1 MFLACGSASLLSV
14 HASVTC
20 VRNASS
26 SRLREGRTNNICAFD
41 IRAYWLN
48 LSRGPRQSSR
58 RGRSSFVVRA
68 PTTRGGHKSGLPS
81 SMDSRQSIRLPTRDV
96 VRVLALI
103 FAFYV
108 TVRLLWIAHPVVFLF
123 FLGVLFGLPLAQGAD
138 ALKKRGIP
146 RGIGVAV
153 ILTLFLGLLTAG
165 GVGMA
170 PILRAQSKELQERL
184 PEAMDKIDAWLGH
197 RANGVLGILFN
208 EESSDTLRTVASRPA
223 PNDSSLAP
231 IVVTDSS
238 VVDTIRTPSGAI
250 VRRTQTRAD
259 TVAAGGNLR
268 REITKQ
274 MSGAQHSFLRVLT
287 STFTV
292 SGAFMLVLF
301 IAAYIGVDPALY
313 HGGLL
318 ELFPA
323 RQRPRTAVALA
334 NLATTLRRWLVT
346 QLIAM
351 VVIGAVTTV
360 FLFAVHVKAA
370 LPLGILAGV
379 LKFIPIVGSIFAAIP
394 AIAMAFVDSPHKALV
409 IAIGY
414 FVIQFVENHLLVPIL
429 MKHGVNIPPALT
441 LGIQALMA
449 LLFGFLGLLVA
460 VPLLAAILTIVRA
473 LNPQDMR
480 DISAE
485 ADKAVAA
492 SGGRG

>member
-1 MFLACGSASLLSV
+1 
-14 HASVTC
+14 
-20 VRNASS
+20 
-26 SRLREGRTNNICAFD
+26 
-41 IRAYWLN
+41 
-48 LSRGPRQSSR
+48 
-58 RGRSSFVVRA
+58 
-68 PTTRGGHKSGLPS
+68 
-81 SMDSRQSIRLPTRDV
+81 MDSRQSIRLPTRDV

-123 FLGVLFGLPLAQGAD
+123 LLGVLFGLPHAQGAD
-138 ALKKRGIP
+138 MLKKRGIP

-208 EESSDTLRTVASRPA
+208 EESSDTLHTAGSQRVA

-231 IVVTDSS
+231 IIVTDSTD
-238 VVDTIRTPSGAI
+238 VDTIATPAG
-250 VRRTQTRAD
+250 VVGRKTQTRAD

-287 STFTV
+287 STFAV

-323 RQRPRTAVALA
+323 RQRARAALA
-334 NLATTLRRWLVT
+334 LAEIATTLRRWLVT

-351 VVIGAVTTV
+351 VVIGGVTTV

-394 AIAMAFVDSPHKALV
+394 AIAMAFIDSPHKALV

-414 FVIQFVENHLLVPIL
+414 FVIQFLENHLLVPIL

-460 VPLLAAILTIVRA
+460 VPFLAAILTIARA
-473 LNPQDMR
+473 INPQDMR

>member
-1 MFLACGSASLLSV
+1 
-14 HASVTC
+14 
-20 VRNASS
+20 
-26 SRLREGRTNNICAFD
+26 
-41 IRAYWLN
+41 
-48 LSRGPRQSSR
+48 
-58 RGRSSFVVRA
+58 
-68 PTTRGGHKSGLPS
+68 
-81 SMDSRQSIRLPTRDV
+81 MDSRQSIRLPTRDV

-103 FAFYV
+103 FGFYV

-138 ALKKRGIP
+138 MLKKRGIP

-153 ILTLFLGLLTAG
+153 ILALFLGLLTAG

-208 EESSDTLRTVASRPA
+208 EESSDTLHTVGSQRPA

-231 IVVTDSS
+231 VVVTDSS
-238 VVDTIRTPSGAI
+238 VLDTTITTPSGAV
-250 VRRTQTRAD
+250 VRKSQTRAD

-323 RQRPRTAVALA
+323 RQRSRAALA
-334 NLATTLRRWLVT
+334 LAAIATTLRRWLVT

-351 VVIGAVTTV
+351 VIIGAVTTV

-394 AIAMAFVDSPHKALV
+394 AIAMAFIDSPHKALV

-414 FVIQFVENHLLVPIL
+414 FVIQFAENHLLVPIL

-473 LNPQDMR
+473 INPQDMR

>member
-1 MFLACGSASLLSV
+1 
-14 HASVTC
+14 
-20 VRNASS
+20 
-26 SRLREGRTNNICAFD
+26 
-41 IRAYWLN
+41 
-48 LSRGPRQSSR
+48 
-58 RGRSSFVVRA
+58 
-68 PTTRGGHKSGLPS
+68 
-81 SMDSRQSIRLPTRDV
+81 
-96 VRVLALI
+96 
-103 FAFYV
+103 
-108 TVRLLWIAHPVVFLF
+108 
-123 FLGVLFGLPLAQGAD
+123 
-138 ALKKRGIP
+138 
-146 RGIGVAV
+146 
-153 ILTLFLGLLTAG
+153 
-165 GVGMA
+165 
-170 PILRAQSKELQERL
+170 
-184 PEAMDKIDAWLGH
+184 
-197 RANGVLGILFN
+197 
-208 EESSDTLRTVASRPA
+208 
-223 PNDSSLAP
+223 
-231 IVVTDSS
+231 
-238 VVDTIRTPSGAI
+238 
-250 VRRTQTRAD
+250 
-259 TVAAGGNLR
+259 R

-274 MSGAQHSFLRVLT
+274 MRGAQHSFLKFLT
-287 STFTV
+287 STFAV

>member
-1 MFLACGSASLLSV
+1 
-14 HASVTC
+14 
-20 VRNASS
+20 
-26 SRLREGRTNNICAFD
+26 
-41 IRAYWLN
+41 
-48 LSRGPRQSSR
+48 
-58 RGRSSFVVRA
+58 
-68 PTTRGGHKSGLPS
+68 
-81 SMDSRQSIRLPTRDV
+81 MDSRQSIRLPTRDV

-208 EESSDTLRTVASRPA
+208 EESSDTLRTAGSQRPA

-231 IVVTDSS
+231 AVVTDSS
-238 VVDTIRTPSGAI
+238 VLDTTITTPSGAV
-250 VRRTQTRAD
+250 VRKSQTRAD

-323 RQRPRTAVALA
+323 RQRSRAALA
-334 NLATTLRRWLVT
+334 LAALATTLRRWLVT

-351 VVIGAVTTV
+351 VIIGAVTTV

-394 AIAMAFVDSPHKALV
+394 AIAMAFIDSPHKALV

-414 FVIQFVENHLLVPIL
+414 FVIQFAENHLLVPIL

-473 LNPQDMR
+473 INPQDMR
-480 DISAE
+480 EISAE

>member
-1 MFLACGSASLLSV
+1 
-14 HASVTC
+14 
-20 VRNASS
+20 
-26 SRLREGRTNNICAFD
+26 
-41 IRAYWLN
+41 
-48 LSRGPRQSSR
+48 
-58 RGRSSFVVRA
+58 
-68 PTTRGGHKSGLPS
+68 
-81 SMDSRQSIRLPTRDV
+81 MDSRQSIRLPTRDV
-96 VRVLALI
+96 VRVLGLI

-108 TVRLLWIAHPVVFLF
+108 SVRLLWIAHPVVFLF

-138 ALKKRGIP
+138 LLQKRGIP
-146 RGIGVAV
+146 RGVGVAV
-153 ILTLFLGLLTAG
+153 ILALFLGLLTAG

-170 PILRAQSKELQERL
+170 PILRAQSRELQERL
-184 PEAMDKIDAWLGH
+184 PEATDKIDAWLGH

-208 EESSDTLRTVASRPA
+208 EESSDTLRTGLSQRGAS
-223 PNDSSLAP
+223 DSSLAP
-231 IVVTDSS
+231 IVVTDSA
-238 VVDTIRTPSGAI
+238 VVDTAVTTASGAV
-250 VRRTQTRAD
+250 VRKVQTRAD

-323 RQRPRTAVALA
+323 RQRDRAALALA

-351 VVIGAVTTV
+351 LVIGAVTTV

-394 AIAMAFVDSPHKALV
+394 AIAMAFIDSPHKALV

-473 LNPQDMR
+473 VNPQDMR

>member
-1 MFLACGSASLLSV
+1 
-14 HASVTC
+14 
-20 VRNASS
+20 
-26 SRLREGRTNNICAFD
+26 
-41 IRAYWLN
+41 
-48 LSRGPRQSSR
+48 
-58 RGRSSFVVRA
+58 
-68 PTTRGGHKSGLPS
+68 
-81 SMDSRQSIRLPTRDV
+81 
-96 VRVLALI
+96 
-103 FAFYV
+103 
-108 TVRLLWIAHPVVFLF
+108 
-123 FLGVLFGLPLAQGAD
+123 
-138 ALKKRGIP
+138 
-146 RGIGVAV
+146 
-153 ILTLFLGLLTAG
+153 LTAG

-170 PILRAQSKELQERL
+170 PILRAQSRELQERL

-208 EESSDTLRTVASRPA
+208 EESSDTLRTGGSQRLA
-223 PNDSSLAP
+223 PNDSTLAP
-231 IVVTDSS
+231 IIVIDSS
-238 VVDTIRTPSGAI
+238 DVDTTLATSSGTTSSGPGT
-250 VRRTQTRAD
+250 RKPQTRAD

-287 STFTV
+287 STFAV

-318 ELFPA
+318 ELFPV
-323 RQRPRTAVALA
+323 RQRKRVAVTLA
-334 NLATTLRRWLVT
+334 DLATTLRRWLVT

-351 VVIGAVTTV
+351 VVIGGVTTV

-370 LPLGILAGV
+370 LPLGILAGI

-394 AIAMAFVDSPHKALV
+394 AIAMAFIDSPHKALV

-414 FVIQFVENHLLVPIL
+414 LVIQFAENHLLVPIL
-429 MKHGVNIPPALT
+429 MKHGVNIPPAFT

-460 VPLLAAILTIVRA
+460 VPLLAAILTIARSI
-473 LNPQDMR
+473 NPQDMR

>member
-1 MFLACGSASLLSV
+1 
-14 HASVTC
+14 
-20 VRNASS
+20 
-26 SRLREGRTNNICAFD
+26 
-41 IRAYWLN
+41 
-48 LSRGPRQSSR
+48 
-58 RGRSSFVVRA
+58 
-68 PTTRGGHKSGLPS
+68 
-81 SMDSRQSIRLPTRDV
+81 MDSRQSIRLPTRDV

-103 FAFYV
+103 FGFYV

-138 ALKKRGIP
+138 LLKARGIP

-170 PILRAQSKELQERL
+170 PILRAQSRELQERL
-184 PEAMDKIDAWLGH
+184 PEALDKIDAWLGH

-208 EESSDTLRTVASRPA
+208 EESSDTLRTVGSQRLAA
-223 PNDSSLAP
+223 TDSSLAP

-238 VVDTIRTPSGAI
+238 VVDSTITTASGA
-250 VRRTQTRAD
+250 VVSRKTHTRAD

-318 ELFPA
+318 ELFPL
-323 RQRPRTAVALA
+323 RQRKRVAVALA
-334 NLATTLRRWLVT
+334 DLATTLRRWLVT

-351 VVIGAVTTV
+351 VVIGGVTTV
-360 FLFAVHVKAA
+360 FLFAVRVKAA

-394 AIAMAFVDSPHKALV
+394 AIAMAFIDSPHKALV

-460 VPLLAAILTIVRA
+460 VPLLAAILTIVRSI
-473 LNPQDMR
+473 NPQDMR
-480 DISAE
+480 EISAE

>member
-1 MFLACGSASLLSV
+1 
-14 HASVTC
+14 
-20 VRNASS
+20 
-26 SRLREGRTNNICAFD
+26 
-41 IRAYWLN
+41 
-48 LSRGPRQSSR
+48 
-58 RGRSSFVVRA
+58 
-68 PTTRGGHKSGLPS
+68 
-81 SMDSRQSIRLPTRDV
+81 
-96 VRVLALI
+96 
-103 FAFYV
+103 
-108 TVRLLWIAHPVVFLF
+108 
-123 FLGVLFGLPLAQGAD
+123 
-138 ALKKRGIP
+138 
-146 RGIGVAV
+146 
-153 ILTLFLGLLTAG
+153 
-165 GVGMA
+165 
-170 PILRAQSKELQERL
+170 
-184 PEAMDKIDAWLGH
+184 
-197 RANGVLGILFN
+197 
-208 EESSDTLRTVASRPA
+208 
-223 PNDSSLAP
+223 
-231 IVVTDSS
+231 

-323 RQRPRTAVALA
+323 RQRARTAVALA

-394 AIAMAFVDSPHKALV
+394 AIAMAFIDSPHKALV

-473 LNPQDMR
+473 LNAQDMR